1 MIKSKLKVMT
11 IVGTRPEIIRLSRT
25 MALLDQHLTQVI
37 VHTGQNYDYEL
48 NEIFWKELELRKPDH
63 FMNVDTSSLGS
74 AVGDIIRKS
83 EEVMKLEKPD
93 AVLVLGDT
101 NSCLAA
107 YMAKR
112 MHIPIFH
119 MEAGNRCFDENVPEE
134 TNRKVIDHIADF
146 NLVYTEHARRHLLS
160 EGLPHRRIY
169 LTGSPMKEVIDYYKP
184 KIDQSDILS
193 QLSLLDTTGTGLRST
208 VSGKRNPES
217 GTPNPK
223 PETEEMNHTPH
234 TAHLTPLPYFLVSVH
249 REENVDNPEN
259 LKKILI
265 ILNRLAEQYGYPVIV
280 STHPRTRKR
289 LEANNELRVTSNESE
304 TARHSSPVTHHS
316 SPVTHHS
323 SPVTHHSSPVTPN
336 SLIQFLKPFGFLDYV
351 HLQQNAVCTISDSG
365 TISEESAILD
375 FPAVSLRNSME
386 RPEAQD
392 AGTIIL
398 TGFDPEI
405 VLSCIETTIEEF
417 KKPVTRHSS
426 PVTHLIPD
434 YSIPDTSWRV
444 LKLIMGNTKLSN
456 LWNGV
461 SR

>member
-1 MIKSKLKVMT
+1 LTQIFNSEDQSNQRHQRSIKTSPMKSKLKVMT
-11 IVGTRPEIIRLSRT
+11 IVGTRPEIIRLSRV
-25 MALLDQHLTQVI
+25 MSLLDKHLTQVI

-63 FMNVDTSSLGS
+63 FMNVDTSSLGA

-83 EEVMKLEKPD
+83 EEVMKLERPD

-107 YMAKR
+107 YIAKR

-134 TNRKVIDHIADF
+134 TNRRIIDHIADF

-169 LTGSPMKEVIDYYKP
+169 LTGSPMKEVLDYYKP
-184 KIDQSDILS
+184 KIDKSDILS
-193 QLSLLDTTGTGLRST
+193 QLSLTGADEVGMRSE
-208 VSGKRNPES
+208 VSGMRNPS
-217 GTPNPK
+217 
-223 PETEEMNHTPH
+223 PETLNTGHSPLTS
-234 TAHLTPLPYFLVSVH
+234 HLSSLNYFLVSVH
-249 REENVDNPEN
+249 REENVDNPDN
-259 LKKILI
+259 LKKILT
-265 ILNRLAEQYGYPVIV
+265 ILNRLAEKYGYPVIV

-289 LEANNELRVTSNESE
+289 IE
-304 TARHSSPVTHHS
+304 TPQTAHP
-316 SPVTHHS
+316 
-323 SPVTHHSSPVTPN
+323 TPHA
-336 SLIQFLKPFGFLDYV
+336 LIQFLKPFGFLDYV

-365 TISEESAILD
+365 TISEESAILG
-375 FPAVSLRNSME
+375 FPAVSIRNSME

-405 VLSCIETTIEEF
+405 VLSCIETTIEE
-417 KKPVTRHSS
+417 
-426 PVTHLIPD
+426 HLTPHTAHRTPNVAD

-444 LKLIMGNTKLSN
+444 LKLILGNTKLSN
-456 LWNGV
+456 LWSGV
-461 SR
+461 NRQNL